1 MKTFKL
7 IGMAL
12 LFFATCVNFAACS
25 SDDEPEG
32 DKEIENQTG
41 KKISTISISYHS
53 YGSKDKIAF
62 LYNKKGLLSQVI
74 IDGYSATYEYQDN
87 LITITSGNK
96 KIKAKLSN
104 SRVEL
109 ISTDN
114 ESLSYKYDKKGYLIS
129 ADDETTNFQFIW
141 KDSNLSEVDYIYAH
155 EQYHDFFKQ
164 SYSSNTNF
172 YGFMALF
179 AGGDNPYAHVFGDID
194 EILFLFVAHP
204 NLFGQPCKNGISQIE
219 MTDAGGEE
227 HHGDHLYFSFEYDK
241 KEYPT
246 YVMEKKDNIDHTTYN
261 ITWE

>member
-12 LFFATCVNFAACS
+12 LFFATCVNFTACS
-25 SDDEPEG
+25 SDDDPQGEG
-32 DKEIENQTG
+32 EIENQTG

-109 ISTDN
+109 LSTNYESIS
-114 ESLSYKYDKKGYLIS
+114 YQYDKKGYLIS
-129 ADDETTNFQFIW
+129 ADNENTNYKFKW
-141 KDSNLSEVDYIYAH
+141 KDSNLLELDLMYSH
-155 EQYHDFFKQ
+155 ENYYDFFKQ
-164 SYSSNTNF
+164 TYDKQAPF

-179 AGGDNPYAHVFGDID
+179 ADSDNPFYRFLGGND
-194 EILFLFVAHP
+194 EMLFLFVAHP

-227 HHGDHLYFSFEYDK
+227 HHGDHQFISFEYDK

-246 YVMEKKDNIDHTTYN
+246 YIVEKEGNNKTTYN